1 MKDDPRL
8 EAYGTLDELNCAIG
22 ILISDIEN
30 ERWSGSTLLEVDRI
44 KMELAQIQS
53 DLFVL
58 GSHLATGGESP
69 EELLKNRSHLP
80 HIEQAVVVRL
90 EDAMDRMS
98 VDLSPLKNFV
108 LPGGTRPAA
117 SAHLARTIARR
128 AERAVVASLKTNSA
142 ANQGSETEEWQLLTV
157 TQVNRMNDYFFVLAR
172 HLNRL
177 ANRDEP
183 TWKPQKS

>member
-8 EAYGTLDELNCAIG
+8 EAYGTLDELNSVIG

-30 ERWSGSTLLEVDRI
+30 ERWSGSTLLEVDRV
-44 KMELAQIQS
+44 KTELAQIQS

-58 GSHLATGGESP
+58 GSHLATGGESR
-69 EELLKNRSHLP
+69 EDQAKNRSHLP
-80 HIEQAVVVRL
+80 RIEQAVVVRL
-90 EDAMDRMS
+90 EEAMDRMS

-128 AERAVVASLKTNSA
+128 AERAIVASLLINADS
-142 ANQGSETEEWQLLTV
+142 NQASEVEEWQLLTV
-157 TQVNRMNDYFFVLAR
+157 TQINRLNDYFFVLAR

-183 TWKPQKS
+183 IWKPKKD